1 MLPTAT
7 VSKRHYALLGM
18 LFFQKEPERAQ
29 KYISDYIPS
38 ISPESD
44 LSKID
49 KLFKNFCRLE
59 NLDPEDRLQW
69 SHEKLAKRRL
79 FIAVIIHLYHPK
91 IFFLPQ
97 LSYDRQHELKGFVK
111 TLATVLQMDKGN
123 ASKNIREAIF
133 WEKQYEDF
141 AQKVSELLE
150 KIQDAGANS

>member
-29 KYISDYIPS
+29 KYISDYIPA
-38 ISPESD
+38 IQAPESD
-44 LSKID
+44 FKKINSHY
-49 KLFKNFCRLE
+49 KKFCRIQDIE
-59 NLDPEDRLQW
+59 PEFGPIHKRDKVAL
-69 SHEKLAKRRL
+69 RRL
-79 FIAVIIHLYHPK
+79 FIAVMLHLYNPQAY
-91 IFFLPQ
+91 FLPALTTANTAQ
-97 LSYDRQHELKGFVK
+97 QHF
-111 TLATVLQMDKGN
+111 ATAIAQVLGINK
-123 ASKNIREAIF
+123 STISRNIRQAIF